1 VKIALLHYHL
11 RSGGVTQV
19 VLNQAQALTEAG
31 HEVLVISGEAPACKA
46 GWEGIGLALLP
57 SLHYDRYRPHGADPR
72 APDSQSKAE
81 ISCLAEEVAK
91 TLRERWSGGPDIVHV
106 HNPLIR
112 KNSLL
117 IGALKKLA
125 GSWPLLLQ
133 NHDLAEDFR
142 PDVYSGEEYPANCHF
157 AVINS
162 RDYRFLLEAGLVP
175 EGLHLLPNEV
185 RDLPLTP
192 GLPKTRYLYPV
203 RGIRRKN
210 IGEMLLLS
218 LFINPGDAERRGTG
232 FPLKTA
238 ALTQPPTT
246 DQDIPVYRRW
256 KEAAAR
262 LELPVEFETGVGS
275 SFADVMGSA
284 CAVLTTSVKEGFGF
298 SFLEPWTAGLAVTG
312 RYIDYVC
319 RDFQESG
326 LRFSSFYSSLHIPAE
341 YAEPELLRQKIEKAL
356 VRIYSAFNAALPPSV
371 PEMLAKIFRNRDT
384 FDFGMMDEDIQER
397 ILYRAAGDKTI
408 RRQLRAI
415 NPFLESLAARRGDP
429 QEIEDNRRAVV
440 RSYSRGRILEILER
454 VYEHVRRPVIH
465 SISRSKLLEQY
476 LDPLRLSLVG
486 MSPEDRGPA

>member
-1 VKIALLHYHL
+1 MKIALLHYHL
-11 RSGGVTQV
+11 RSGGVSQV
-19 VLNQAQALTEAG
+19 VLNQARALTEAG
-31 HEVLVISGEAPACKA
+31 HEALVISGEAPVYKA
-46 GWEGIGLALLP
+46 GWEGIGMAFVP
-57 SLHYDRYRPHGADPR
+57 SLHYDRYRPHEADPR
-72 APDSQSKAE
+72 TSDSQTPE
-81 ISCLAEEVAK
+81 ISRLAGTVDK
-91 TLRERWSGGPDIVHV
+91 TLRERWPGGPDIVHV

-112 KNSLL
+112 KNSLF

-125 GSWPLLLQ
+125 ESWPLLLQ

-142 PDVYSGEEYPANCHF
+142 PDVYAGEEYPENCHF

-185 RDLPLTP
+185 RELPFTP

-218 LFINPGDAERRGTG
+218 LFIGPADAEHRGG
-232 FPLKTA
+232 PPLRTA

-246 DQDIPVYRRW
+246 DQDLPIYRRW

-262 LELPVEFETGVGS
+262 LDLPVEFETGLGA

-284 CAVLTTSVKEGFGF
+284 CAVLTSSVKEGFGF

-319 RDFQESG
+319 RDFEKEG
-326 LRFSSFYSSLHIPAE
+326 LSFSSFYSSLNIPAE

-356 VRIYSAFNAALPPSV
+356 VRIYSAFNAVLPPPV
-371 PEMLAKIFRNRDT
+371 PEALAKIFRDRDT
-384 FDFGMMDEDIQER
+384 FDFGIMDEDIQER
-397 ILYRAAGDKTI
+397 ILRRAAEDKTF
-408 RRQLRAI
+408 RRQLKAI
-415 NPFLESLAARRGDP
+415 NPFLESLADRREDP

-440 RSYSRGRILEILER
+440 RSYSRSRILETLER
-454 VYEHVRRPVIH
+454 VYEQVRRPVTQ

-486 MSPEDRGPA
+486 ISPEDPHEG